1 MSEKKVAILEAP
13 NLRELESV
21 RHGFFTRTGGVSTG
35 IYDSLNV
42 GFGSDDSA
50 ENVRENRR
58 RAMAALDRPPEA
70 LHTVHQE
77 HGAQVVRVSQTY
89 WNPMDAPRA
98 DAMVTDRPGKVLG
111 VMAADCVPVLFADA
125 SAGVVGAAHSGWRGT
140 IVGVLAAT
148 VEAMEKLGA
157 DRKGIHAAVGPAI
170 AQESYEVGPEFPV
183 PFLERDAEYRRFF
196 VPSPREG
203 HHMFDLTG
211 CVMDQLAGLGL
222 ASVAHLDLDTCA
234 DPERFFSYRRATHR
248 GEPDYGRGLSAITLG
263 D

>member
-157 DRKGIHAAVGPAI
+157 DRRAFMRPWDPPSHRNPTKSAR
-170 AQESYEVGPEFPV
+170 SFPC
-183 PFLERDAEYRRFF
+183 RFSN
-196 VPSPREG
+196 VTRS
-203 HHMFDLTG
+203 TG
-211 CVMDQLAGLGL
+211 G
-222 ASVAHLDLDTCA
+222 S
-234 DPERFFSYRRATHR
+234 SYRRRARDTIC
-248 GEPDYGRGLSAITLG
+248 ST
-263 D
+263 